1 MSLTDAQSG
10 EFIGASPSSSGASE
24 QDDYTILIIVHF
36 TRTDLAEQRWDLG
49 TDELARTVR

>member
-24 QDDYTILIIVHF
+24 HDDYTILIIVHF
-36 TRTDLAEQRWDLG
+36 TRTDLAEQR
-49 TDELARTVR
+49 